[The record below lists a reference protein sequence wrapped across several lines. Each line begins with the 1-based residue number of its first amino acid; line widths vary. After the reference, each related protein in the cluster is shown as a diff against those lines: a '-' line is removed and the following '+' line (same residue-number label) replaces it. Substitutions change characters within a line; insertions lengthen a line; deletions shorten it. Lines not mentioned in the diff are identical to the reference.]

1 VSNHPSPT
9 QAADDLRLA
18 GWLRWAT
25 IGALVLAVAGLL
37 LPGSV
42 GRGFDTAAVVTVVA
56 VPLLRVATLAVRW
69 LREGDRRFALVAVA
83 LLAIVGGG
91 ALLSWLRA

>member
-1 VSNHPSPT
+1 MSQHPSPT

-25 IGALVLAVAGLL
+25 IVTLVLALAGVVT
-37 LPGSV
+37 PGSV
-42 GRGFDTAAVVTVVA
+42 GRGLDTAAVVTVVA
-56 VPLLRVATLAVRW
+56 VPLLRVAALAVRW
-69 LREGDRRFALVAVA
+69 LREGDRRFALVALA
-83 LLAIVGGG
+83 LLGIVAVG